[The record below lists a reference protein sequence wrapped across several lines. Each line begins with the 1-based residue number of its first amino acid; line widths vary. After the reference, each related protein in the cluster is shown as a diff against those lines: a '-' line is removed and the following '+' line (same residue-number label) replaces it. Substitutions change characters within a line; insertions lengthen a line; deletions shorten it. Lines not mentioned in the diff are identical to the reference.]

1 MRRTGIAVPGAAAD
15 APVARPRLLV
25 AGLSVVVLTVA
36 VLQTAVVP
44 VLGVIADQLD
54 ASLVAVSWAVTA
66 NLLAAAAATPLI
78 GRLADL
84 HRKKRVLLWVLA
96 VVLAGSVLAAV
107 TSSLALL
114 ILARVLQAASFA
126 LYPIS
131 IAILR
136 EELSPDRM
144 VRAMAVLSGTL
155 GFGGGAG
162 LVVVGL
168 LMSGDAGYHRVF
180 WLTTAFTVLVIV
192 IVVTLVP
199 DRRRTATGSID
210 WLGAV
215 GLAVGL
221 SSLLLAVTQAN
232 AWGWHSPRTVG
243 CAGGGIAVLIAW
255 WFWERRAKRP
265 LVSTRML
272 ARRSMLFTNLATVF
286 VGMGL
291 YFAFLG
297 LTQFVQVDRD
307 AAGYGFGATVLE
319 ASVVYLLPGA
329 VTGFLVAL
337 VSGRFIDRFGAR
349 PVLIVAACAGIAGFL
364 FIAFAHSSPWQV
376 ITASILANAYI
387 SLGYGALPAL
397 VVADSDAAETGVATS
412 MNAIARTIGSSTAA
426 ALVAVLL
433 GRTTAA
439 GTPAESSFTFIF
451 LGGAV
456 TALMAM
462 LLIALSRPRA
472 TRTDTPW
479 GAEASD
485 EARYQSRAMNHEWG

>member
-1 MRRTGIAVPGAAAD
+1 MQQAGVK
-15 APVARPRLLV
+15 RPRLLV
-25 AGLSVVVLTVA
+25 IGLSVVVLTVA

-44 VLGVIADQLD
+44 VLGVIAEQLN
-54 ASLVAVSWAVTA
+54 ASTVAVSWAVTA

-84 HRKKRVLLWVLA
+84 HRKKRVLLGVLA
-96 VVLAGSVLAAV
+96 VVLIGSVLAAV

-114 ILARVLQAASFA
+114 IVARVLQAASFA
-126 LYPIS
+126 LYPIC

-136 EELSPDRM
+136 EELSAHRM
-144 VRAMAVLSGTL
+144 VSAMSVLSGTL
-155 GFGGGAG
+155 GFGGGIG

-180 WLTTAFTVLVIV
+180 WLTTAFTIVVIV

-199 DRRRTATGSID
+199 DRPRTASGSID

-221 SSLLLAVTQAN
+221 SLLLLAITQGS
-232 AWGWHSPRTVG
+232 AWGWLSWPTLASSCG
-243 CAGGGIAVLIAW
+243 GAGVLVAW
-255 WFWERRAKRP
+255 WFWEQHAARP

-272 ARRSMLFTNLATVF
+272 ARRSMLFTNLATIF

-297 LTQFVQVDRD
+297 LTQFVQIERGV
-307 AAGYGFGATVLE
+307 AGYGFGASVLE
-319 ASVVYLLPGA
+319 ASVIYLLPGA
-329 VTGFLVAL
+329 LTGFLIAL

-349 PVLIVAACAGIAGFL
+349 PVLIVAALAGIAGFL

-397 VVADSDAAETGVATS
+397 VVGDSEAGETGVATG

-439 GTPAESSFTFIF
+439 GTPMESSFTLIF
-451 LGGAV
+451 LGGAA
-456 TALMAM
+456 TAVLAM
-462 LLIALSRPRA
+462 VLIAVSRPH
-472 TRTDTPW
+472 TKTPQT
-479 GAEASD
+479 E
-485 EARYQSRAMNHEWG
+485 EARYESRAMNHEWG